1 MKHEL
6 KAIINASAD
15 GFIKAI
21 NTAWNNVKSFA
32 KNTKDKVGSLSSA
45 FKSTDKAIK
54 DTGKSAQA
62 ADQSFKRLFRRKLR
76 CDLGLPYFTS
86 YNISHG
92 IRSP

>member
-15 GFIKAI
+15 GFVKAI

-32 KNTKDKVGSLSSA
+32 KNTKDRVGSLSSA

-62 ADQSFKRLFRRKLR
+62 ADQSFKTIGDSIKAIGKGSEALTG
-76 CDLGLPYFTS
+76 LGQAAATAC
-86 YNISHG
+86 
-92 IRSP
+92 